1 MFNTEKDIR
10 VRTASILAFAIYL
23 VAGVFGAY
31 LAITSANSL
40 IMSIV
45 TNHRFAT
52 TEPEGGCIL
61 AGFAEFIAVM
71 ILSEIVQFSLFAGFE
86 RLLNEGR

>member
-1 MFNTEKDIR
+1 MLFLLTMFNTEKDIR

-23 VAGVFGAY
+23 VAGVVGAY

-40 IMSIV
+40 IMSI
-45 TNHRFAT
+45 
-52 TEPEGGCIL
+52 L
-61 AGFAEFIAVM
+61 AGFAGFIAVM